1 MVSIVERR
9 FPVAFIRLSGRL
21 HAAGAARVRADLIES
36 LAGQPAALVVDL
48 SGIEATE
55 DVLRS
60 VFPVR
65 YWPDAVVLLCA
76 VRPEHAEAL
85 HGMPLF
91 GTVEEALAEADRYPV
106 PDLAHAVYL
115 PSRDAPRHAR
125 SIVAEACRA
134 WGVPDVMEAAQVVTS
149 ELVANGVLHARTL
162 VDLTVSRRAARL
174 QIAVRDGDHRRVAS
188 NGSIQFDAESGRG
201 LTVVE
206 ALSGSWGVVQTHDGK
221 VVWASL
227 PC

>member
-1 MVSIVERR
+1 MQQ
-9 FPVAFIRLSGRL
+9 FPVPLMRLGGRL
-21 HAAGAARVRADLIES
+21 DFARAARFREDLVES
-36 LAGQPAALVVDL
+36 LVAQPAALVVDL
-48 SGIEATE
+48 SGLAASG

-76 VRPEHAEAL
+76 VPPEHADAVR
-85 HGMPLF
+85 GMPSF
-91 GTVEEALAEADRYPV
+91 DTVEEALTEADRYPV

-115 PSRDAPRHAR
+115 PSRDAPRRAR
-125 SIVAEACRA
+125 CIVAEACRA
-134 WGVPDVMEAAQVVTS
+134 WGVPDVAEEAQVVTS

-174 QIAVRDGDHRRVAS
+174 QIAVRDGDHRRITT
-188 NGSIQFDAESGRG
+188 NGSTQFDAESGRG
-201 LTVVE
+201 LTVVD